1 MTTAKLSEATKE
13 MLVGLTIH
21 SVGDNWIK
29 LDNGIVIYLDDN
41 EIESLN

>member
-1 MTTAKLSEATKE
+1 MTTAKLSEETKE

-29 LDNGIVIYLDDN
+29 LDNGIVIYLDDS

>member
-1 MTTAKLSEATKE
+1 MTTQKLSEETKE

-29 LDNGIVIYLDDN
+29 LNNGIVIYLDDK
-41 EIESLN
+41 EVDSLN